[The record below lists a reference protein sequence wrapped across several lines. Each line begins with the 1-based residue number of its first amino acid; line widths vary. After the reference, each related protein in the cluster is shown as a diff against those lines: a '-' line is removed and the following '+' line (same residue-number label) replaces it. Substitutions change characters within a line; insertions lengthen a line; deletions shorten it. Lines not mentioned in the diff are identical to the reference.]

1 MRKARL
7 PDLPDL
13 PGTGRRYVENTQRA
27 RLASPGVERYRR
39 ERGQAGGRIAL
50 AVVGLAALVAAMLWL
65 AR

>member
-1 MRKARL
+1 MGKRR
-7 PDLPDL
+7 LPDL

-39 ERGQAGGRIAL
+39 AKGRAGPRVVLAAL
-50 AVVGLAALVAAMLWL
+50 GLAALVTAMLWL